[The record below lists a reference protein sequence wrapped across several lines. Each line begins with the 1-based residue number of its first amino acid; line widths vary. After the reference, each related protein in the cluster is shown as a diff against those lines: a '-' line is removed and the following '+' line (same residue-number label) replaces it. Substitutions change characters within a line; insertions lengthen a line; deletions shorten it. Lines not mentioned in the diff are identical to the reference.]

1 MKLVGDRV
9 YLRPLD
15 TEDVEVVL
23 AYQERNQAFFAQY
36 EPSRPD
42 RGALNIMQVMAQLE
56 RGRQAMERDEAY
68 PFGVFSRETDEL
80 VGRIALN
87 FVTRG
92 PRQSAMIGYT
102 LDRAQNGRG
111 YGSEAARL
119 CVQYGFEQL
128 RLHRIEAGIMPVN
141 IGSKRVVEKCGFT
154 FEGIMRKSLL
164 VEGRWVDLESWAMLD
179 EDWER
184 LTRG

>member
-1 MKLVGDRV
+1 MKLVGERI
-9 YLRPLD
+9 YLRPMD
-15 TEDVEVVL
+15 AGDARVVL
-23 AYQERNQAFFAQY
+23 AYQERNQAFFAQF
-36 EPSRPD
+36 EPTMPD
-42 RGALNIMQVMAQLE
+42 RSLNIAQIMAQLE
-56 RGRQAMERDEAY
+56 RGRHAQERGEAY
-68 PFGVFSRETDEL
+68 PFGVFLLETDEL

-102 LDRAQNGRG
+102 LDQAHNGQG

-119 CVQYGFEQL
+119 CVKFGFEHL
-128 RLHRIEAGIMPVN
+128 DLHRIEAGIMPIN

-164 VEGRWVDLESWAMLD
+164 VEGRWEDLESWAILD
-179 EDWER
+179 EDWAAR
-184 LTRG
+184 TGR